1 VAERRQERPDFFFIL
16 ESGVVGTYG
25 YFQGASA

>member
-1 VAERRQERPDFFFIL
+1 MAECRQECPDFFFVI